1 MSSAHRYTIVIRPD
15 DSTSGCDAIGRT
27 PAEAQA
33 ELVHVFKMIEEE
45 YAQERRPLPR
55 TSPVSSPMPV
65 WTGRD

>member
-15 DSTSGCDAIGRT
+15 DSTSGCHAIGRT

-33 ELVHVFKMIEEE
+33 ESVHVFEMIEEE
-45 YAQERRPLPR
+45 NAQERRPLPR
-55 TSPVSSPMPV
+55 TSRVSSPMQV